1 MIELIRSARR
11 LWKNRIPSQA
21 VIQVTDRCNA
31 RCPQCGMRVT
41 ETFPRSTLPMDDLR
55 RIIDHAAE
63 KGVQVISFTGGEPL
77 LLLEDV
83 AALIRHAGRAGI
95 RFIRTGTNGFLFARP
110 DSPGFEARVR
120 RTVEALAS
128 TPLRNF
134 WISVDSAVPEVHER
148 MRGFPDVIRGVEK
161 ALPYFHE
168 AGLYPSANLGINR
181 NMAGDPALSGLDGSG
196 HSPETFYHAC
206 RSAFR
211 RFFDFVIDLGFTAVN
226 VCYPMSVEEPE
237 REAGLNAVYGAAAA
251 DRIVRFSRRE
261 KSVLFKALGDMLPEV
276 RPRIRAFSPLC
287 SLLALHRQ
295 YADNGGPAP
304 NPCRGGI
311 DFFFIEAGSG
321 HTYPCGYRGREN
333 LGRFWE
339 LDPDRLDPDR
349 LDPDAASCLLCDW
362 ECFRDPSELFSPLL
376 QVIDSPFRTAAR
388 WKNDPEYLAAWIH
401 DMRYYFAC
409 NLFDGRVP
417 PDFKRLKRFSPQSR
431 AENPRFVAQSL

>member
-1 MIELIRSARR
+1 
-11 LWKNRIPSQA
+11 
-21 VIQVTDRCNA
+21 
-31 RCPQCGMRVT
+31 
-41 ETFPRSTLPMDDLR
+41 
-55 RIIDHAAE
+55 
-63 KGVQVISFTGGEPL
+63 
-77 LLLEDV
+77 
-83 AALIRHAGRAGI
+83 
-95 RFIRTGTNGFLFARP
+95 
-110 DSPGFEARVR
+110 
-120 RTVEALAS
+120 
-128 TPLRNF
+128 
-134 WISVDSAVPEVHER
+134 
-148 MRGFPDVIRGVEK
+148 
-161 ALPYFHE
+161 
-168 AGLYPSANLGINR
+168 
-181 NMAGDPALSGLDGSG
+181 MAGDPALSGLDGSA

-261 KSVLFKALGDMLPEV
+261 KSVLFKALGDMLPEI
-276 RPRIRAFSPLC
+276 RSRIRAFPPLC

-295 YADNGGPAP
+295 YADNGGPTP

-321 HTYPCGYRGREN
+321 HTYPCGYRGRED

-339 LDPDRLDPDR
+339 LDQDR

-362 ECFRDPSELFSPLL
+362 ECFRDPSELFSPIL
-376 QVIDSPFRTAAR
+376 QVLDSPFRTAAR

-409 NLFDGRVP
+409 NPVRRSSSPGFQAPEALFAPKSGGEPKVRCSKPLRETERPLRSPFPCSGSRRTEGERGRHVEGEY
-417 PDFKRLKRFSPQSR
+417 FSKNNTRRILHSERWGRL
-431 AENPRFVAQSL
+431 